1 MKKFRIKDETG
12 CNYEI
17 EEITDETIEEVAD
30 DEIEVLTQEEIL
42 ALKQIA
48 AVAPSILKL
57 LTQQKDE
64 TVEEE
69 EVEDEEA
76 EEEAEEEVVNE
87 EEIID
92 SEGINTKEKKKDSKK
107 SYGAI
112 EKQNNVKDSFDVE
125 EEIAKAWAKRYGG
138 R

>member
-17 EEITDETIEEVAD
+17 EEITDETIEEVTN

-69 EVEDEEA
+69 EVE
-76 EEEAEEEVVNE
+76 EEVVNE

-92 SEGINTKEKKKDSKK
+92 SEGINTKENKKDSKK